1 MTKDAADMF
10 NSGKRRIPHC
20 DLMLHWTMGE
30 KPTVALQHRIDIR
43 GATKDFFTLYNVA
56 TEPGM

>member
-1 MTKDAADMF
+1 MF

-30 KPTVALQHRIDIR
+30 KPTVALQHRIDIH